1 MFTSEVTKLNEL
13 LYVCVCVFFFY
24 HAPDCDNSFTLLKTF
39 KQNLIRIIRRSLYN
53 IP

>member
-13 LYVCVCVFFFY
+13 LCVCVFY

-39 KQNLIRIIRRSLYN
+39 KQNLIRIIRSLYN